1 MSQGSEAAEQMTR
14 EAIQISEAA
23 AKLAALGA
31 KNLAALCLAL
41 ANENQKLRGKTHMN
55 ALLRSGKELRVFDLK
70 EQDLPAFQREA
81 KQYGVL
87 FSVIKDTASGNGHV
101 DILAKA
107 EDVSKLNRI
116 FERLHYAAP
125 EQVQTEEDPL
135 KKAASRVPHESR
147 SAERGTGWKP
157 ERTAHEQPDSVIAR
171 IRQYKIRQA
180 EQKPHLPG
188 NDRER

>member
-70 EQDLPAFQREA
+70 EQDLTVFKQEA
-81 KQYGVL
+81 KKYGVL
-87 FSVIKDTASGNGHV
+87 FSVIKDGANGNGHV

-125 EQVQTEEDPL
+125 EQTRLEDEPL
-135 KKAASRVPHESR
+135 KKAESRVLQENR
-147 SAERGTGWKP
+147 SAERGTGWK
-157 ERTAHEQPDSVIAR
+157 HEKAEIEEPLSVIAR
-171 IRQYKIRQA
+171 IRQYKRRERQS
-180 EQKPHLPG
+180 PPLPG
-188 NDRER
+188 KELER

>member
-1 MSQGSEAAEQMTR
+1 MSIGSETAEQMTR

-23 AKLAALGA
+23 VKLAALGA

-70 EQDLPAFQREA
+70 EQDLAAFKREA
-81 KQYGVL
+81 KKYGIL
-87 FSVIKDTASGNGHV
+87 FSVIKDTASDSGHV

-107 EDVSKLNRI
+107 EDVSKLNRV

-125 EQVQTEEDPL
+125 ENKPTEDEPL
-135 KKAASRVPHESR
+135 KKAESRVPQENR
-147 SAERGTGWKP
+147 SAERGTGWP
-157 ERTAHEQPDSVIAR
+157 QEMMENEPISVIDR
-171 IRQYKIRQA
+171 IRQHKQQSRQTPPRSG
-180 EQKPHLPG
+180 K
-188 NDRER
+188 DKER

>member
-1 MSQGSEAAEQMTR
+1 MSIGSETAEQMTR

-70 EQDLPAFQREA
+70 EQDLAVFKREA
-81 KQYGVL
+81 KKYGAL
-87 FSVIKDTASGNGHV
+87 FSVIKDTTSDSGHV

-116 FERLHYAAP
+116 FERLHYA
-125 EQVQTEEDPL
+125 E
-135 KKAASRVPHESR
+135 SRVPQENR
-147 SAERGTGWKP
+147 SAERGTGWSQEMMEIEP
-157 ERTAHEQPDSVIAR
+157 ISIIDR
-171 IRQYKIRQA
+171 IRQHKRQSR
-180 EQKPHLPG
+180 QTPPLPG
-188 NDRER
+188 KDKER

>member
-41 ANENQKLRGKTHMN
+41 ASENQKLRGKTHMN

-70 EQDLPAFQREA
+70 EQDLTVFKQEA
-81 KQYGVL
+81 KKYGVL
-87 FSVIKDTASGNGHV
+87 FSVIKDGANGNGHV

-125 EQVQTEEDPL
+125 ERPKPEDEPL
-135 KKAASRVPHESR
+135 KKAESRVLQENR
-147 SAERGTGWKP
+147 SAERGTGWKQEKTEEP
-157 ERTAHEQPDSVIAR
+157 LSVIAR
-171 IRQYKIRQA
+171 IRQYKRQ
-180 EQKPHLPG
+180 ERQTPPLPG
-188 NDRER
+188 KGKER

>member
-41 ANENQKLRGKTHMN
+41 ANENQKLSGKTHMN

-70 EQDLPAFQREA
+70 EQDLSAFQQAA

-87 FSVIKDTASGNGHV
+87 FSVIKDTVNGNGHV

-125 EQVQTEEDPL
+125 KQVPTEEDPL
-135 KKAASRVPHESR
+135 KKAASRVPHENR
-147 SAERGTGWKP
+147 SAERGIGWKP
-157 ERTAHEQPDSVIAR
+157 EKTAHEQPDSVIAR
-171 IRQYKIRQA
+171 IRQYKVRQA
-180 EQKPHLPG
+180 ERKSHLPG
-188 NDRER
+188 KDRER

>member
-1 MSQGSEAAEQMTR
+1 M
-14 EAIQISEAA
+14 
-23 AKLAALGA
+23 AALGA

-70 EQDLPAFQREA
+70 EQDLTVFKQEA
-81 KQYGVL
+81 KKYGVL
-87 FSVIKDTASGNGHV
+87 FSVIKDSANGNGHV

-125 EQVQTEEDPL
+125 EQTRSEDEPL
-135 KKAASRVPHESR
+135 KKAGSRVLQENR
-147 SAERGTGWKP
+147 SAERGTGWKQEKAEIEEP
-157 ERTAHEQPDSVIAR
+157 LSVIAR
-171 IRQYKIRQA
+171 IRQYKRQ
-180 EQKPHLPG
+180 ERQTPPLPG
-188 NDRER
+188 KEKER

>member
-41 ANENQKLRGKTHMN
+41 ASENQKLRGKTHMN

-70 EQDLPAFQREA
+70 EQDLTVFKQEA
-81 KQYGVL
+81 KKYGVL
-87 FSVIKDTASGNGHV
+87 FSVIKDGANGNGHV

-125 EQVQTEEDPL
+125 ERAKSEDEPL
-135 KKAASRVPHESR
+135 KKAESRVLQENR
-147 SAERGTGWKP
+147 SAERGTGWKHAKAEIEEP
-157 ERTAHEQPDSVIAR
+157 LSVIAR
-171 IRQYKIRQA
+171 IRQYKRQ
-180 EQKPHLPG
+180 ERQTPPLPG
-188 NDRER
+188 KEKER

>member
-70 EQDLPAFQREA
+70 EPDLPAFQQAA

-87 FSVIKDTASGNGHV
+87 FSVIKDTANGNGHV

-116 FERLHYAAP
+116 YEQLGYTVPKKISADRKNAETRRQTPDPMLTRGKTMEDIDPRPSFKTVAA
-125 EQVQTEEDPL
+125 QL
-135 KKAASRVPHESR
+135 RKAAARN
-147 SAERGTGWKP
+147 AERAVNATRKE
-157 ERTAHEQPDSVIAR
+157 ER
-171 IRQYKIRQA
+171 
-180 EQKPHLPG
+180 
-188 NDRER
+188 

>member
-1 MSQGSEAAEQMTR
+1 MSIGSETAEQMTR

-23 AKLAALGA
+23 VKLAALGA

-70 EQDLPAFQREA
+70 EQDLTAFKREA
-81 KQYGVL
+81 KKYGIL
-87 FSVIKDTASGNGHV
+87 FSVIKDTASDSGHV

-107 EDVSKLNRI
+107 EDVSKLNRV

-125 EQVQTEEDPL
+125 EKKPTEDEPL
-135 KKAASRVPHESR
+135 KKAESRVPQESR
-147 SAERGTGWKP
+147 SAERGTGWP
-157 ERTAHEQPDSVIAR
+157 QEMMENEPISVIDR
-171 IRQYKIRQA
+171 IRQHKRQSR
-180 EQKPHLPG
+180 QTPPRPG
-188 NDRER
+188 KDKER

>member
-41 ANENQKLRGKTHMN
+41 ASENQKLRGKTHMN

-70 EQDLPAFQREA
+70 EQDLAVFKQEA
-81 KQYGVL
+81 KKYGVL
-87 FSVIKDTASGNGHV
+87 FSVIKDGANGNGHV

-125 EQVQTEEDPL
+125 ERAKSEDEPL
-135 KKAASRVPHESR
+135 KKAESRVPQESR
-147 SAERGTGWKP
+147 SAERGTGWKQEKAEIEP
-157 ERTAHEQPDSVIAR
+157 LSVIAR
-171 IRQYKIRQA
+171 IRNYKRQ
-180 EQKPHLPG
+180 ERQTPPLPG
-188 NDRER
+188 KEKER

>member
-70 EQDLPAFQREA
+70 EQDLTVFKQEA
-81 KQYGVL
+81 KKYGVL
-87 FSVIKDTASGNGHV
+87 FSVIKDGANGNGHV

-116 FERLHYAAP
+116 FERLHYAVP
-125 EQVQTEEDPL
+125 ERAKSEDEPL
-135 KKAASRVPHESR
+135 KKAESRVPQENR
-147 SAERGTGWKP
+147 SAEHGTGWP
-157 ERTAHEQPDSVIAR
+157 QEMMESEPISVIDR
-171 IRQYKIRQA
+171 IRQHKRQSR
-180 EQKPHLPG
+180 QTPPRPG
-188 NDRER
+188 KDKER

>member
-41 ANENQKLRGKTHMN
+41 ASENQKLRGKTHMN
-55 ALLRSGKELRVFDLK
+55 ALLRSGKELRVFELK
-70 EQDLPAFQREA
+70 EQDLAIFKQEA
-81 KQYGVL
+81 KKYGVL
-87 FSVIKDTASGNGHV
+87 FSAIKDGANGNGHV

-125 EQVQTEEDPL
+125 EQSRSDDETL
-135 KKAASRVPHESR
+135 KKAESRVLQESR
-147 SAERGTGWKP
+147 SAERGTGWKQ
-157 ERTAHEQPDSVIAR
+157 EKAEIEEAMSVIAR
-171 IRQYKIRQA
+171 IRQYKRQ
-180 EQKPHLPG
+180 ERQTPPLPG
-188 NDRER
+188 KEKER

>member
-70 EQDLPAFQREA
+70 EQDLPVFQHEA

-87 FSVIKDTASGNGHV
+87 FSVIKDAANGNGHV

-135 KKAASRVPHESR
+135 KKAGSRVPHESR

-188 NDRER
+188 KDRER

>member
-135 KKAASRVPHESR
+135 KKAVSRVPHESR
-147 SAERGTGWKP
+147 SAERGTGLKP

-171 IRQYKIRQA
+171 IRQYKIRQ
-180 EQKPHLPG
+180 EEHKPRQPG
-188 NDRER
+188 KDRER

>member
-1 MSQGSEAAEQMTR
+1 
-14 EAIQISEAA
+14 
-23 AKLAALGA
+23 
-31 KNLAALCLAL
+31 
-41 ANENQKLRGKTHMN
+41 MN

-87 FSVIKDTASGNGHV
+87 FSVIKNTASGNGHV

-135 KKAASRVPHESR
+135 KKAGSRVPHESR

-157 ERTAHEQPDSVIAR
+157 EKTAHEQPDSVIAR

-188 NDRER
+188 KDRER

>member
-1 MSQGSEAAEQMTR
+1 MSIGSETAEQMTR
-14 EAIQISEAA
+14 ETIQISEAA

-70 EQDLPAFQREA
+70 EQDLAVFKQEA
-81 KQYGVL
+81 KKYGVL
-87 FSVIKDTASGNGHV
+87 FSVIKDGANGNGHV

-125 EQVQTEEDPL
+125 ERPKPEDEPL
-135 KKAASRVPHESR
+135 KKAESRVPQENR
-147 SAERGTGWKP
+147 SAERGTGWKQEKAEEP
-157 ERTAHEQPDSVIAR
+157 LSVIAR
-171 IRQYKIRQA
+171 IRQYKRQ
-180 EQKPHLPG
+180 ERQTPPLPRK
-188 NDRER
+188 DRER

>member
-1 MSQGSEAAEQMTR
+1 
-14 EAIQISEAA
+14 
-23 AKLAALGA
+23 
-31 KNLAALCLAL
+31 
-41 ANENQKLRGKTHMN
+41 MN
-55 ALLRSGKELRVFDLK
+55 TLLRSGKELRVFDLK
-70 EQDLPAFQREA
+70 EQDLPAFQQAAR
-81 KQYGVL
+81 QYGVL

-125 EQVQTEEDPL
+125 EQVQAEEESL

-147 SAERGTGWKP
+147 SAEHGTGWKP

-180 EQKPHLPG
+180 EQKPNLPG
-188 NDRER
+188 KDRER